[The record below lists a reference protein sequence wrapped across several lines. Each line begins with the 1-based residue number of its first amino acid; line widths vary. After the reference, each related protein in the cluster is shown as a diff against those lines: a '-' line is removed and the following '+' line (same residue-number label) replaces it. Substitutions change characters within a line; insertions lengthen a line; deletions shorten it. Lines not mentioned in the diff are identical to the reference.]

1 MEQSCLEEELL
12 ERVEREAGGDSLKL
26 EEKFSQADITC
37 DDKVPT
43 TPIGPDGGEIKLLTH
58 L

>member
-1 MEQSCLEEELL
+1 MEEELL
-12 ERVEREAGGDSLKL
+12 ERVEQEAGGEALKL
-26 EEKFSQADITC
+26 EEKFSQADISC